1 MYEKLYKELVLRYNE
16 LEGRTKQLEEE
27 NARLRQRLGM
37 ANRSDTNNVKKILRY
52 STLLYIITRS
62 VHLINKGRLL
72 SAFVVYHHAH
82 ACISHPPAA

>member
-37 ANRSDTNNVKKILRY
+37 ANRSDTNNVKRILRY
-52 STLLYIITRS
+52 STLLYLSPPKNPSLATRIFWRRDRD
-62 VHLINKGRLL
+62 L
-72 SAFVVYHHAH
+72 
-82 ACISHPPAA
+82 